1 MPGAYCSQSRPGV
14 PLEALQHQR
23 FRPIDYEPAFMRLEN
38 PPHPVVPRA
47 SRRAFAGLLLLA
59 LTLAG
64 TPSLA
69 HPAGSDRVDSR
80 EVKAVFLV
88 NFLSFAEWPPAKLG
102 APPAKLTITILGD
115 PSFAALV
122 ERAAAGRTVNGRPI
136 AVHAIEAPEQAVT
149 AYLVFIASSQ
159 ARRLPAV
166 LRAVAD
172 ATVLT
177 VGDTDGFARDGVAI
191 NLYTF
196 DNRVRIEV
204 NGTAAARAGVRLSA
218 NLMRLA
224 RIVE

>member
-1 MPGAYCSQSRPGV
+1 
-14 PLEALQHQR
+14 
-23 FRPIDYEPAFMRLEN
+23 MRLKDSL
-38 PPHPVVPRA
+38 HPVVLPA
-47 SRRAFAGLLLLA
+47 HRRVFAGLLLLT
-59 LTLAG
+59 LTLVG
-64 TPSLA
+64 TPYHVAS
-69 HPAGSDRVDSR
+69 AGSDRADSR
-80 EVKAVFLV
+80 EVKAVFLI
-88 NFLSFAEWPPAKLG
+88 NFLSFAEWPPTKLG
-102 APPAKLTITILGD
+102 PPSGKLTIAVLGD

-122 ERAAAGRTVNGRPI
+122 ESAAAGRVVNGRAI
-136 AVHAIEAPEQAVT
+136 AVHAVDAPEQAAT
-149 AYLVFIASSQ
+149 AHLLFIAPSQ
-159 ARRLPAV
+159 TRRLPAV

-204 NGTAAARAGVRLSA
+204 NSTAAARAGVRLSA

>member
-1 MPGAYCSQSRPGV
+1 MFVG
-14 PLEALQHQR
+14 
-23 FRPIDYEPAFMRLEN
+23 
-38 PPHPVVPRA
+38 
-47 SRRAFAGLLLLA
+47 
-59 LTLAG
+59 
-64 TPSLA
+64 
-69 HPAGSDRVDSR
+69 
-80 EVKAVFLV
+80 
-88 NFLSFAEWPPAKLG
+88 
-102 APPAKLTITILGD
+102 
-115 PSFAALV
+115 
-122 ERAAAGRTVNGRPI
+122 
-136 AVHAIEAPEQAVT
+136 
-149 AYLVFIASSQ
+149 SSQ

-166 LRAVAD
+166 LRAVTD

>member
-1 MPGAYCSQSRPGV
+1 MPPD
-14 PLEALQHQR
+14 PTQH
-23 FRPIDYEPAFMRLEN
+23 PI
-38 PPHPVVPRA
+38 VPRPT
-47 SRRAFAGLLLLA
+47 RRVFAGALLLA
-59 LTLAG
+59 LALAG
-64 TPSLA
+64 APFSA
-69 HPAGSDRVDSR
+69 DGNSSERADSR

-88 NFLSFAEWPPAKLG
+88 NFLSFADWPPAKLG
-102 APPAKLTITILGD
+102 PPGTKLTVAVLGD

-122 ERAAAGRTVNGRPI
+122 ERVAAGRTVNGRAI
-136 AVHAIEAPEQAVT
+136 AVQAIDSPEHAAA
-149 AYLVFIASSQ
+149 AHLVFIASSQ

-172 ATVLT
+172 GTVLT
-177 VGDTDGFARDGVAI
+177 VGDTDGFAQEGVAI

-204 NGTAAARAGVRLSA
+204 NSTAAARAGVKLSA

>member
-1 MPGAYCSQSRPGV
+1 MRQDQS
-14 PLEALQHQR
+14 
-23 FRPIDYEPAFMRLEN
+23 
-38 PPHPVVPRA
+38 PHPVVPRP
-47 SRRAFAGLLLLA
+47 SPRVVTGLLLLA
-59 LTLAG
+59 LALAG
-64 TPSLA
+64 TPYSVDSHA
-69 HPAGSDRVDSR
+69 SERVDSR

-88 NFLSFAEWPPAKLG
+88 NFLSFAEWPSVKLG
-102 APPAKLTITILGD
+102 PAGGRLTVAVLGD

-122 ERAAAGRTVNGRPI
+122 EHAAAGHIVSGRAI
-136 AVHAIEAPEQAVT
+136 AVQAVDSPEH
-149 AYLVFIASSQ
+149 AASAHLLFIASSQ

-172 ATVLT
+172 GTVLT
-177 VGDTDGFARDGVAI
+177 VGDTDGFAQEGVAI

-204 NGTAAARAGVRLSA
+204 NTTAAARAGVKLSA

>member
-1 MPGAYCSQSRPGV
+1 
-14 PLEALQHQR
+14 
-23 FRPIDYEPAFMRLEN
+23 MRLDK
-38 PPHPVVPRA
+38 PQHPVVPRPP
-47 SRRAFAGLLLLA
+47 RRPCAALLLLA
-59 LTLAG
+59 LALAG
-64 TPSLA
+64 TSSRVDSQR
-69 HPAGSDRVDSR
+69 SDRVDSR

-88 NFLSFAEWPPAKLG
+88 NFLSFAEWPPAKLS
-102 APPAKLTITILGD
+102 PPGGHFTVAILGD

-122 ERAAAGRTVNGRPI
+122 EHAAAGRTIAGRTI
-136 AVHAIEAPEQAVT
+136 SVQAVGSPDT
-149 AYLVFIASSQ
+149 AAGAHLLFIASSQ

-172 ATVLT
+172 GTVLT
-177 VGDTDGFARDGVAI
+177 VGDTDGFAQEGVAI

-204 NGTAAARAGVRLSA
+204 NSTAAARAGVKLSA